1 MAEKNDGGDKTEKP
15 TPKRLKDARKK
26 GDIAKSKDLSSAIGM
41 IAWFVLAMAGTG
53 FIGARLA
60 GYLQDTLTAAT
71 RGSFESTLMTVGWS
85 GLWLIL
91 LAGAMTLIPAAIVGL
106 AGEFFQVGALVTTE
120 KLKPGLDK
128 MNPIEGIKKM
138 FSLDNLFELLKTLIK
153 TGLVLGITG
162 IVMMGAMDKYAEIL
176 GAAGWSPLKPI
187 GPSVAASAFDLMQS
201 LTMQLIAG
209 TFGVFLLVAFADT
222 VWTRQRYIKKMMMSR
237 RDIKQEFKDN
247 EGDPM
252 LKGQRKQMH
261 EEWANQ
267 NAVAAAG
274 SANVLLTNPT
284 HLAIALD
291 YDPAEC
297 PVPVIA
303 AKGEGPLA
311 AAMRARAEE
320 EGVPIVRNVPL
331 ARTIWSTAGVNDLVP
346 QEHFDAI
353 AEIILWARQARDG
366 KAPREREDAY

>member
-1 MAEKNDGGDKTEKP
+1 M
-15 TPKRLKDARKK
+15 
-26 GDIAKSKDLSSAIGM
+26 
-41 IAWFVLAMAGTG
+41 V
-53 FIGARLA
+53 
-60 GYLQDTLTAAT
+60 
-71 RGSFESTLMTVGWS
+71 
-85 GLWLIL
+85 
-91 LAGAMTLIPAAIVGL
+91 
-106 AGEFFQVGALVTTE
+106 
-120 KLKPGLDK
+120 
-128 MNPIEGIKKM
+128 
-138 FSLDNLFELLKTLIK
+138 
-153 TGLVLGITG
+153 
-162 IVMMGAMDKYAEIL
+162 GAMDKYAEIL
-176 GAAGWSPLKPI
+176 GAASWSPLTSI
-187 GPSVAASAFDLMQS
+187 GPSIAAASFDLMQS

-209 TFGVFLLVAFADT
+209 TFGVFLLVAFADR
-222 VWTRQRYIKKMMMSR
+222 VWTQQRFTKKLMMSR
-237 RDIKQEFKDN
+237 RDIRQEHKDN

-274 SANVLLTNPT
+274 TANVLLTNPT

-291 YDPAEC
+291 YDPNEC

-331 ARTIWSTAGVNDLVP
+331 ARTIWSTTGVNELVP

-353 AEIILWARQARDG
+353 AEIILWAKQARDG
-366 KAPREREDAY
+366 KAPREREDVV